1 MDKYFMVTIKIRF
14 NENKKNHLPIST
26 LEALKNEVTKRLS
39 AKYSDLRVDINW
51 GTQDNISIDG
61 LG

>member
-1 MDKYFMVTIKIRF
+1 MVTIKIRF